1 MGLAN
6 PAPPKTRDIDEP
18 RIESTSVM
26 TFARDCQSQTIHID
40 DSVERE
46 LVALPPGVVA
56 LLKEILATFAAGK
69 GISLMPMHAELSP
82 EEAANLLFVPRPY
95 FKELLDTGEIPF
107 RQDRSLRW
115 VRMDDLMAYKTKN
128 HREREAILAQ
138 MIAEAEELGLY
149 D

>member
-1 MGLAN
+1 MRLAN
-6 PAPPKTRDIDEP
+6 PAPPKVRDIDEP
-18 RIESTSVM
+18 QVETASVI
-26 TFARDCQSQTIHID
+26 TFARDCQSRTIHID
-40 DSVERE
+40 DAAERE
-46 LVALPPGVVA
+46 VVALPSGVVA

-69 GISLMPMHAELSP
+69 GISLMPMHAELTP

-95 FKELLDTGEIPF
+95 FKELLEAGEIPY

-128 HREREAILAQ
+128 HREREAVLAQ